1 MFKACLCVC
10 VYLFAHCN
18 VLSQIMM
25 ITMVLFVRSWA
36 WVNGRSVPVIILNCF
51 PHSSLDPVRSLH
63 KTQASSNWC
72 RQDGGCRC
80 EARGEKKGSDVGYS
94 RLATPERKNSPQK
107 NSSEKKGRR
116 GKKGSDVGYSR
127 LATPQLNFG
136 CNPTGWLKSVAFF
149 KTTRSSLVFYPR
161 PARKLL
167 HLDR

>member
-36 WVNGRSVPVIILNCF
+36 WVNGRSVSVIILNCF

-80 EARGEKKGSDVGYS
+80 EAQGEKKGRMWDILVLQLL
-94 RLATPERKNSPQK
+94 REKTHHRK

-116 GKKGSDVGYSR
+116 EKKGSDVGYSR

-167 HLDR
+167 HLDQ

>member
-80 EARGEKKGSDVGYS
+80 EAQGEKKGSDVGYS

-107 NSSEKKGRR
+107 KLLREKRPEREKRPGERKKAGCGIFWSCNSSTKLWLQ
-116 GKKGSDVGYSR
+116 SSR
-127 LATPQLNFG
+127 VSQIG
-136 CNPTGWLKSVAFF
+136 CFL
-149 KTTRSSLVFYPR
+149 
-161 PARKLL
+161 
-167 HLDR
+167 